1 MYLRRSA
8 NLGER
13 ERRYTEGG
21 GWDQECPRRLG
32 GVEWDR
38 AGWGGVPS
46 PPFLLKVTRMVERPL
61 SIEDGTRP
69 QPRSLCPLPPFGLSV
84 ICVFFV
90 FSLARLVQHT
100 LGWPLQSGPMSK
112 TYGGSF
118 LYHQEPDLILVGLVV
133 GLDYENPHL
142 NP

>member
-1 MYLRRSA
+1 MCLICFAPCRLSDCDWLAWLASLRH
-8 NLGER
+8 
-13 ERRYTEGG
+13 
-21 GWDQECPRRLG
+21 
-32 GVEWDR
+32 
-38 AGWGGVPS
+38 
-46 PPFLLKVTRMVERPL
+46 KKKK
-61 SIEDGTRP
+61 
-69 QPRSLCPLPPFGLSV
+69 
-84 ICVFFV
+84 
-90 FSLARLVQHT
+90 RLVQHT